1 MDESAVARDMGHAL
15 DTLTRDIS
23 SLRTGRATPSLISD
37 LEVAVYGGAQKLK
50 IMELA
55 NISVQ
60 DSQTIII
67 DPWDKSITGE
77 VRKGILAAN
86 IGLNPIVDQEVLRI
100 SLPPLTSEDREKMI
114 KLLSQKLEAARIMV
128 RQIRA
133 GYMKDIKEN
142 FEKKEI
148 SEDER
153 FAQEKRLQQIT
164 DEFVAKI
171 NEAGSKKEADLRA
184 V

>member
-1 MDESAVARDMGHAL
+1 MDEDQIRSQMQQAYDVLAKDL
-15 DTLTRDIS
+15 S

-37 LEVAVYGGAQKLK
+37 LEVSVYGGAQKLK

-77 VRKGILAAN
+77 IRKGILAAN

-114 KLLSQKLEAARIMV
+114 KLLSQKLEATRIMV
-128 RQIRA
+128 RQVRA
-133 GYMKDIKEN
+133 QFMKNIKES

-164 DEFVAKI
+164 DEFVGKI